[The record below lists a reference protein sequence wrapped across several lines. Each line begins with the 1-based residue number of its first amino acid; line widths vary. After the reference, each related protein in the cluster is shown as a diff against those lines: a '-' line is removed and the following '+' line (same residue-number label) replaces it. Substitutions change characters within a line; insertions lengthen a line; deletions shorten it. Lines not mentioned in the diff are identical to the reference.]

1 MHHKIS
7 LREILLL
14 VGLLVAVACWVVCLL
29 LLMETTKQLLDVLHY
44 VVELAQLS

>member
-7 LREILLL
+7 IREILLY
-14 VGLLVAVACWVVCLL
+14 VGLLVAIALWILCLT

>member
-1 MHHKIS
+1 MHSHLS
-7 LREILLL
+7 GRSILAVCTLL
-14 VGLLVAVACWVVCLL
+14 GLIALWIICLY